1 MLVNIHMVLAVL
13 LVAAMTA
20 VVMHLKA
27 PLHAVADR
35 APRLIAAF
43 IGPHTRSGTRP
54 GERLT
59 DAALPRLT
67 SHKEHSPM
75 TTRPSLLRS
84 IPFWILL
91 VGSLATAAVG
101 AWLTVDKLAVM
112 SVGLTAGTAT
122 PVDVYVG
129 QVWAIIGGILLATGI
144 LGLALALVTRR
155 RSARSSL

>member
-1 MLVNIHMVLAVL
+1 
-13 LVAAMTA
+13 MT
-20 VVMHLKA
+20 V
-27 PLHAVADR
+27 
-35 APRLIAAF
+35 
-43 IGPHTRSGTRP
+43 
-54 GERLT
+54 
-59 DAALPRLT
+59 
-67 SHKEHSPM
+67 
-75 TTRPSLLRS
+75 RPSLVRS

-144 LGLALALVTRR
+144 LGLALTLVTAVI
-155 RSARSSL
+155 RSFVPVTDVEIIEALDWSDDEDSLENAPVAEETRVTEATPVVEAEPAPQR